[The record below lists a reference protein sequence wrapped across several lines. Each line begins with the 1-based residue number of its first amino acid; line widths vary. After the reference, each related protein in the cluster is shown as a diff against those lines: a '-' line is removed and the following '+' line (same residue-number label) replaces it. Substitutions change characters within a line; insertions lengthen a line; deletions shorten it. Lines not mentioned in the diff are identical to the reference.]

1 MIKLDD
7 IHSLNEFQRDAT
19 THIKP
24 LKKTGRPAVL
34 TINGKAALVVQ
45 DASAYQSILDMIDR
59 AEAIAGIQKGLDS
72 ANRGE
77 GEGAGDVFARLRK
90 KHKIAAE

>member
-7 IHSLNEFQRDAT
+7 IHSLTEFQRDAK
-19 THIKP
+19 THVKH

-45 DASAYQSILDMIDR
+45 DAAAYQAMLDR
-59 AEAIAGIQKGLDS
+59 VEAIEGIQKGLDS

>member
-7 IHSLNEFQRDAT
+7 IHSLTEFQRDAK
-19 THIKP
+19 THVKR

-77 GEGAGDVFARLRK
+77 GEAAGDVFARLRK